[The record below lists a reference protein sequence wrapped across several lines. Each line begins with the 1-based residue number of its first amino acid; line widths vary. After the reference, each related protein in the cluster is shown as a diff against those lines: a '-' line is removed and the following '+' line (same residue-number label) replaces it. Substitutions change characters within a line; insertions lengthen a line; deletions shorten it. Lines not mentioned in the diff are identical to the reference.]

1 MIKQDVTIGAGKR
14 QCLPELLD
22 DPLASWMCRAVE
34 MKKASPAMFDDKEAV
49 ESLKRQCWN
58 CKKVEG
64 GNHFAM
70 VVQEHQPALGFTV
83 VLSALDPF
91 EIAGDGR
98 FGDLESELEQLA
110 VDARRTPDGIFI
122 LHLPNEKANLCT
134 DPAPARWPR
143 LPTPKQAE
151 ASTVPGDHC
160 FGFNQNEGIGP
171 TGIPVTQ
178 CDPEEPVETIEPR
191 ARLLAFE
198 YESC

>member
-1 MIKQDVTIGAGKR
+1 MIEQDVAIGAGKR

-22 DPLASWMCRAVE
+22 DPLARGMCRAIE

-98 FGDLESELEQLA
+98 FGDLEADMKQLA
-110 VDARRTPDGIFI
+110 LDTWCSPAGIFR
-122 LHLPNEKANLCT
+122 LQPPNEKAYLCS
-134 DPAPARWPR
+134 DLGPACWPR
-143 LPTPKQAE
+143 LLTPE
-151 ASTVPGDHC
+151 
-160 FGFNQNEGIGP
+160 
-171 TGIPVTQ
+171 
-178 CDPEEPVETIEPR
+178 
-191 ARLLAFE
+191 
-198 YESC
+198 